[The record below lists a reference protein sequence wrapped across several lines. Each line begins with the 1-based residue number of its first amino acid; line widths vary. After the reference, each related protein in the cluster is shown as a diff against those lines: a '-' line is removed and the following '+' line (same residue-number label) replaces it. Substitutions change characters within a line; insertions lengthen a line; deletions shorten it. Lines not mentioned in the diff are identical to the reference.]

1 MNASTRSRIIHVTL
15 ATIWLA
21 ACESPLTAPYPPSG
35 EPGSKANATTSR
47 TESSQSSAWSQGAG
61 NYRIELIPVD
71 ADGEGLLPALQAAAG
86 RWMRVLGHTE
96 LPDMHFAEGP
106 KPDCMGMRLDN
117 SARIVDDLAILVSV
131 RSMDGSGGVLA
142 MSGPC
147 WVRWESSLPYLG
159 GLILDRAD
167 VAGLDAR
174 DLSDLI
180 THEIGHV
187 LGIGALWG
195 NFGFLRNPS
204 LFARGA
210 DTHFT
215 GASALGAFDAAGGAG
230 YLHGKV
236 PVENLMGPGA
246 ADVHWREAVLAT
258 ELMTPL
264 LELGESHPLSAITIQ
279 SLADLGYEV
288 DLAQAEEYTVPT
300 AGGGGGPNNGY
311 YDPALS
317 LAGDVHQGPVLSIDP
332 EGRVVE
338 VPRL

>member
-1 MNASTRSRIIHVTL
+1 MAGHRRLARNPVEHTGTGKHCLASACISSHRASRPGLTCTSERKGEHDERLNRIPDHTRH
-15 ATIWLA
+15 
-21 ACESPLTAPYPPSG
+21 
-35 EPGSKANATTSR
+35 PGHD
-47 TESSQSSAWSQGAG
+47 
-61 NYRIELIPVD
+61 L
-71 ADGEGLLPALQAAAG
+71 AG
-86 RWMRVLGHTE
+86 RLREPAHRPLPPFRRARVEGERNH
-96 LPDMHFAEGP
+96 LPHRILP
-106 KPDCMGMRLDN
+106 VVRLD
-117 SARIVDDLAILVSV
+117 
-131 RSMDGSGGVLA
+131 
-142 MSGPC
+142 
-147 WVRWESSLPYLG
+147 
-159 GLILDRAD
+159 
-167 VAGLDAR
+167 
-174 DLSDLI
+174 
-180 THEIGHV
+180 EIGHV